1 MVVTGSA
8 LAIYTPQEQVQLAS
22 EVWPLAN
29 RLAETEFVP
38 KPLRGRPEAVM
49 ACMLKGTELGIPLM
63 QSLSQ
68 IHVIEGRPT
77 MSSELMRA
85 VVQSRGHEIIVEES
99 TSTRCIIKGRRNG
112 ATEWQRFTFTKDD
125 AERAGVLGKD
135 NWKKWPG
142 AMLLARASSL
152 LCRAVFADCLAGIS
166 YTVEELNDGWDT
178 IEPDVATV
186 IVDELNPPAPATA
199 GRTTKARKPRT
210 RPARRTSEPPAVPP
224 SLRPVPPLPGE
235 DDITDAE
242 IVEPQPATTTTTDHS
257 APLPGPAQI
266 AIALKAHGVTTSED
280 RGRAV
285 RQLVGRPV
293 ASSKELTVDEIT
305 AVLVALNDLGDGV
318 PFPFIVDQPET
329 ATLPI
334 DPEGGPT

>member
-1 MVVTGSA
+1 MTGSA
-8 LAIYTPQEQVQLAS
+8 LAIYSPQEQVQLAAD
-22 EVWPLAN
+22 VWPLAN
-29 RLAETEFVP
+29 KLAETEFVP

-49 ACMLKGTELGIPLM
+49 ACMLKGSELGIPLM

-99 TSTRCIIKGRRNG
+99 SSTRCIIKGRRDSS
-112 ATEWQRFTFTKDD
+112 TEWQRFTFTKDD

-135 NWKKWPG
+135 NWKKWPA
-142 AMLLARASSL
+142 AMMLARASSL

-166 YTVEELNDGWDT
+166 YTVEELNDGWET
-178 IEPDVATV
+178 IEPDVAAV
-186 IVDELNPPAPATA
+186 IETELAGEPDKPA
-199 GRTTKARKPRT
+199 RTTKARKPRT

-242 IVEPQPATTTTTDHS
+242 IVEPQPAATATDHS
-257 APLPGPAQI
+257 TPLPGPAQI
-266 AIALKAHGVTTSED
+266 AIALKSHGVTTSED

-293 ASSKELTVDEIT
+293 ESSKELTPAET
-305 AVLVALNDLGDGV
+305 SAVLATLNDLGEGV
-318 PFPFIVDQPET
+318 PFPFIDEPAEPP
-329 ATLPI
+329 TLPLE
-334 DPEGGPT
+334 PEGDKP